1 VKKKCWRV
9 TDCQQRSAYLGLL
22 GITAVLLMLPTNA
35 VADLSAPD
43 TGTPE
48 GEREPGTTRPEINCP
63 ETAHP
68 VTALVHNQGSDITR
82 NPQPTLWFYIP
93 YSRETVQR
101 LQFVLWDERERDLLL
116 ESPVAWGGEPGFLG
130 ITLPESLELES
141 GQLYRWYFQVACT
154 GNDSPEF
161 DLSVNGWMQFRQ
173 GDSARADMTV
183 LDLIAAGDWYDAI
196 DLVVRSYAR
205 DPETYQEQWLSVLD
219 QLEANDLPI
228 GLIGEPIRLDESR

>member
-101 LQFVLWDERERDLLL
+101 LQFVLWDERERDLLK
-116 ESPVAWGGEPGFLG
+116 G
-130 ITLPESLELES
+130 
-141 GQLYRWYFQVACT
+141 
-154 GNDSPEF
+154 
-161 DLSVNGWMQFRQ
+161 
-173 GDSARADMTV
+173 
-183 LDLIAAGDWYDAI
+183 
-196 DLVVRSYAR
+196 
-205 DPETYQEQWLSVLD
+205 
-219 QLEANDLPI
+219 
-228 GLIGEPIRLDESR
+228 